1 MEVTKCKGNPPPLT
15 DEGIERLRYVIVRQ
29 ACKDFNS
36 AYFERKRLER
46 KKKPTEKEIDR
57 LMKARAMESECLQ
70 FFHSGWYSAL
80 CDIDP
85 DNLIRALK
93 ARRIKEGAIK

>member
-1 MEVTKCKGNPPPLT
+1 MT
-15 DEGIERLRYVIVRQ
+15 DEGIERLRYAIVRQ

-36 AYFERKRLER
+36 AYLER